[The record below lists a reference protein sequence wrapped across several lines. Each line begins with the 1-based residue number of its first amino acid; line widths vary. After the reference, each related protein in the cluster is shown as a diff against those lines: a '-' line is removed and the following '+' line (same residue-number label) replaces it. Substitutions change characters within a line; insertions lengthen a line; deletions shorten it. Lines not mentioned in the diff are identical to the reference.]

1 MEVKKVVL
9 GKITTTTYHMGLCLQ
24 TEYPVHLGLEGHT
37 IHLTATIMLKILL
50 MLILTNEAA
59 LALLTAGDSY

>member
-1 MEVKKVVL
+1 
-9 GKITTTTYHMGLCLQ
+9 MGLCLQ

>member
-1 MEVKKVVL
+1 
-9 GKITTTTYHMGLCLQ
+9 MGLCLQ
-24 TEYPVHLGLEGHT
+24 TEYPVHLGLE
-37 IHLTATIMLKILL
+37 ATIMLKILL